1 MIKPVHDGV
10 SLTIVGLGNLLFT
23 VGLVV
28 NILAVTFTVEEAQAR
43 LGELG
48 PALLDRLVVEQ
59 NKTTRRRMKNMVVI
73 LTVCTQLFNAV
84 HCRFGS
90 WSE

>member
-23 VGLVV
+23 VGLVL

-48 PALLDRLVVEQ
+48 PALLDRLVVEKD
-59 NKTTRRRMKNMVVI
+59 KTTRRRMKNLVI
-73 LTVCTQLFNAV
+73 LFNFNF
-84 HCRFGS
+84 H
-90 WSE
+90 

>member
-1 MIKPVHDGV
+1 MIKPVHDSV
-10 SLTIVGLGNLLFT
+10 SLAIVGLGNLLFT
-23 VGLVV
+23 VGLVL

-59 NKTTRRRMKNMVVI
+59 DKTARRRMKNMVSYH
-73 LTVCTQLFNAV
+73 TTMCFKSSYF
-84 HCRFGS
+84 HR
-90 WSE
+90 